1 MSNTDTHLNKT
12 MALKQAKGIDGT
24 LRVFE
29 AFAGVG
35 TQHMALRNIN
45 MDFEVVAISEIDEYA
60 ILSYDAIHTADRPVE
75 EATEEE
81 MDQFLEKHNVPL
93 FANGKKAGQRKQLK
107 GKKKKDFYEACIRA
121 RNIGDIASVDPKD
134 VPDHDLMTYSF
145 PCQDISV
152 AGKGEGLGKGSG
164 TRSGLL
170 WECEKII
177 KEKRPK
183 YLLMENVKALIN
195 KNHLPDFE
203 LWQEWLASKGY
214 TNYWQVLNAK
224 DYGVPQNRER
234 VFMVSILDEHD
245 PYKFPDKQEL
255 KLRLKDILE
264 DEVDEKF
271 YLSEEKTKDL
281 TWDLKKKATDIK
293 VLGNT
298 SRTNYG
304 AADVLDTTGISTALM
319 ARDFN
324 GPKQIVD
331 PQVNRVGGIY
341 DKENSTHQAGSIYD
355 KEGVSPTLSTMQ
367 GGWQQ
372 PAIIDDAYK
381 SRSPRV
387 YDEVS
392 PTLRAGRH
400 ELKVGHPE
408 IITHNIDRTVRVR
421 KYEVDVPSLQQ
432 TLRDHRKASGLT
444 LKQISQSL
452 EQPLTLVEHWFRKDR
467 EWFAIPDPDQ
477 WIVLK
482 DLLRIETDTF
492 DQSIMTFIEKDGNF
506 DSSKRVYDE
515 EGISPTLTSASA
527 SKPILNRQN
536 NPQIVASRGRKD
548 AEGKY
553 TQQLEKRTDEH
564 TNTITSVQKDNLLLE
579 PKAEYGRMGKQA
591 VDAVN
596 DHNDDLKDG
605 DTINPFN
612 KNISSQDGI
621 CPTLTTRPEG
631 FKTAILPFSQ
641 LRIRKLTPLECWRL
655 MGISDEDYEKTKR
668 ASVSQSQLYKQAG
681 NAIVVDVLEGL
692 FNQLGTKEEK

>member
-1 MSNTDTHLNKT
+1 

-93 FANGKKAGQRKQLK
+93 FPNGKKAGQRKQLK
-107 GKKKKDFYEACIRA
+107 GKKKKAFYEACVRA

-245 PYKFPDKQEL
+245 PYEFPDKQEL

-331 PQVNRVGGIY
+331 PQVNRMGGIY

-400 ELKVGHPE
+400 ELKVGH
-408 IITHNIDRTVRVR
+408 
-421 KYEVDVPSLQQ
+421 
-432 TLRDHRKASGLT
+432 
-444 LKQISQSL
+444 
-452 EQPLTLVEHWFRKDR
+452 
-467 EWFAIPDPDQ
+467 
-477 WIVLK
+477 
-482 DLLRIETDTF
+482 
-492 DQSIMTFIEKDGNF
+492 
-506 DSSKRVYDE
+506 
-515 EGISPTLTSASA
+515 SASV

-536 NPQIVASRGRKD
+536 SPQIVASRGRKD

-596 DHNDDLKDG
+596 DHSDNLKDG

>member
-93 FANGKKAGQRKQLK
+93 FPNGKKAGQRKQLK

-245 PYKFPDKQEL
+245 PYEFPDKQEL

-331 PQVNRVGGIY
+331 PQVNRMGGIY

-400 ELKVGHPE
+400 ELKVGH
-408 IITHNIDRTVRVR
+408 
-421 KYEVDVPSLQQ
+421 
-432 TLRDHRKASGLT
+432 
-444 LKQISQSL
+444 
-452 EQPLTLVEHWFRKDR
+452 
-467 EWFAIPDPDQ
+467 
-477 WIVLK
+477 
-482 DLLRIETDTF
+482 
-492 DQSIMTFIEKDGNF
+492 
-506 DSSKRVYDE
+506 
-515 EGISPTLTSASA
+515 SASA
-527 SKPILNRQN
+527 CKPILNRQN

>member
-93 FANGKKAGQRKQLK
+93 FPNGKKAGQRKQLK
-107 GKKKKDFYEACIRA
+107 GKKKKAFYEACVRA

-245 PYKFPDKQEL
+245 PYEFPDKQEL

-331 PQVNRVGGIY
+331 PQVNRMGGIY

-400 ELKVGHPE
+400 ELKVGH
-408 IITHNIDRTVRVR
+408 
-421 KYEVDVPSLQQ
+421 
-432 TLRDHRKASGLT
+432 
-444 LKQISQSL
+444 
-452 EQPLTLVEHWFRKDR
+452 
-467 EWFAIPDPDQ
+467 
-477 WIVLK
+477 
-482 DLLRIETDTF
+482 
-492 DQSIMTFIEKDGNF
+492 
-506 DSSKRVYDE
+506 
-515 EGISPTLTSASA
+515 SASV

-536 NPQIVASRGRKD
+536 SPQIVASRGRKD

-596 DHNDDLKDG
+596 DHSDNLKDG